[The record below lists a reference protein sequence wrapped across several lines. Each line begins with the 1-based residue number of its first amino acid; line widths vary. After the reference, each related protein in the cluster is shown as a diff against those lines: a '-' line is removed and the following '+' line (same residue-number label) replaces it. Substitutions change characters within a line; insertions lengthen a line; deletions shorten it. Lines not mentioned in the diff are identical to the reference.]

1 MMSTLKLN
9 RFGEIDI
16 EGNDI
21 TYFAPVTNFSNQHV
35 NAEELETEYSQFLEE
50 VNYNEVLAQ
59 INKFETE
66 GKYIKFKYHQESTS
80 SYHTIRNLPFEQQ
93 LFYFRSLIE
102 IAKLQEKHDMQILW
116 KLENFILCTEENDE
130 KVKALLYEFNEDM
143 KIYDKSSALDGLKRM
158 ILIGLTNLNSII
170 GKPTRADFVNK
181 NQEVIDFAEVVLESR
196 SIEDIESNIQTR
208 IDIIEQQR
216 EEHQKQLEEENKK
229 KDKPKILPLKK
240 KKQKLQKPSPKD
252 QIKENLKNQYQSKNS
267 DDKKKKDFSFKGI
280 KNAMFK
286 NTKNTIITIIIMLL
300 VVFLVMLMPNIAN
313 NNSKDKEQK
322 AQEQKINNKI
332 TTIYRDHVKGDEKKA
347 HQKMFAID
355 YKKIPNKKDKQI
367 YLDWLVKDQKYTK
380 ALDLNKDVAYTIG
393 ENINDKNVDQLKK
406 INSNDKYKV
415 LSFYIADQE
424 KDFQTMI
431 EMQNAV
437 DLKRKDV
444 ANKLA
449 QSYVLTNQKS
459 ELDKLIDKI
468 KKDKDTSSLEYK
480 NMNTAKQY
488 YEDSNEE
495 LKDMKEERDKAKDDV
510 EQAQKDVDK
519 ASKKDK
525 KSKEKQLDNARDS
538 LENAEKRYDK
548 TYNDII
554 NTKDDE
560 AISDNK

>member
-1 MMSTLKLN
+1 MSTLKLN
-9 RFGEIDI
+9 RFGEIEI

-35 NAEELETEYSQFLEE
+35 KVEDLENDYSKFLE
-50 VNYNEVLAQ
+50 VINYNEVLAQ
-59 INKFETE
+59 VNQFDVDR
-66 GKYIKFKYHQESTS
+66 KYIIFKYHQESTS
-80 SYHTIRNLPFEQQ
+80 GYHTIRNLSFDQQ
-93 LFYFRSLIE
+93 LFYFRSLVE
-102 IAKLQEKHDMQILW
+102 IAKLQDKHSMQVLW

-130 KVKALLYEFNEDM
+130 KVKALLYQFNDDM
-143 KIYDKSSALDGLKRM
+143 KIYDKTNSLDGLKRM

-181 NQEVIDFAEVVLESR
+181 DQEVIDFAEVVLEAH
-196 SIEDIESNIQTR
+196 SIEDVETNIQNR
-208 IDIIEQQR
+208 IDVIEQ
-216 EEHQKQLEEENKK
+216 KKEEERKQAELNNDKK
-229 KDKPKILPLKK
+229 SRSKLIPLKK
-240 KKQKLQKPSPKD
+240 KKGELEKRSPKD
-252 QIKENLKNQYQSKNS
+252 QIKENLKKEAQQ
-267 DDKKKKDFSFKGI
+267 KKTGEKQKKDFSIKGI
-280 KNAMFK
+280 KNKMFK
-286 NTKNTIITIIIMLL
+286 TTKSTIITIILMLL
-300 VVFLVMLMPNIAN
+300 VVFLIMLMPNIAS
-313 NNSKDKEQK
+313 NNSKDKEEK

-332 TTIYRDHVKGDEKKA
+332 TSIYREYVNGNESKA

-355 YKKIPNKKDKQI
+355 YKKIPNKKDKKI
-367 YLDWLVKDQKYTK
+367 YLNWLVKDKKYTK
-380 ALDLNKDVAYTIG
+380 ALDLNEDVAYTIG
-393 ENINDKNVDQLKK
+393 KNINDDNVDQLKK

-424 KDFQTMI
+424 KDYQTMI

-468 KKDKDTSSLEYK
+468 EKDKGTSSKEYK
-480 NMNTAKQY
+480 NMNKAKQY
-488 YEDSNEE
+488 YEESNDE
-495 LKDMKEERDKAKDDV
+495 LKEMKEERDKAKDEVD
-510 EQAQKDVDK
+510 QAKKDVDK
-519 ASKKDK
+519 ASKKNK

-560 AISDNK
+560 AISDEE

>member
-1 MMSTLKLN
+1 MSTLKLN
-9 RFGEIDI
+9 RFGEIEI

-35 NAEELETEYSQFLEE
+35 KVEDLENDYSKFLEE
-50 VNYNEVLAQ
+50 INYNEVLAQ
-59 INKFETE
+59 VNQFDVDR
-66 GKYIKFKYHQESTS
+66 KYIIFKYHQESTS
-80 SYHTIRNLPFEQQ
+80 GYHTIRNLSFDQQ
-93 LFYFRSLIE
+93 LFYFRSLVE
-102 IAKLQEKHDMQILW
+102 IAKLQDKHSMQVLW

-130 KVKALLYEFNEDM
+130 KVKALLYQFNDDM
-143 KIYDKSSALDGLKRM
+143 KIYDKTNSLDGLKRM

-181 NQEVIDFAEVVLESR
+181 DQEVIDFAEVVLEAH
-196 SIEDIESNIQTR
+196 SIEDVETNIQNR
-208 IDIIEQQR
+208 IDVIEQ
-216 EEHQKQLEEENKK
+216 KKEEELQQAELYKVNKSK
-229 KDKPKILPLKK
+229 SKLLPVKK
-240 KKQKLQKPSPKD
+240 KKGKSEKLSPKD
-252 QIKENLKNQYQSKNS
+252 QIKENLKKEAQQKKNGEKEKKGFSIKGLKSK
-267 DDKKKKDFSFKGI
+267 
-280 KNAMFK
+280 MFK
-286 NTKNTIITIIIMLL
+286 NTKNTIITVILMLL
-300 VVFLVMLMPNIAN
+300 VAFLILLMPNIAS
-313 NNSKDKEQK
+313 NNSKDKEEK

-332 TTIYRDHVKGDEKKA
+332 TSIYREYVNGNESKA

-355 YKKIPNKKDKQI
+355 YKKIPNKKDKKI
-367 YLDWLVKDQKYTK
+367 YLNWLVKDKKYTK
-380 ALDLNKDVAYTIG
+380 ALDLNEDVAYTIG
-393 ENINDKNVDQLKK
+393 KNINDDNVDQLKK

-415 LSFYIADQE
+415 VSFYIADQE
-424 KDFQTMI
+424 KDYQTMI

-468 KKDKDTSSLEYK
+468 EKDKGTSSKEYK
-480 NMNTAKQY
+480 NMNKAKQY
-488 YEDSNEE
+488 YEESNDE
-495 LKDMKEERDKAKDDV
+495 LKEMKEERDKAKDEVD
-510 EQAQKDVDK
+510 QAKKDVDK

-560 AISDNK
+560 AISDEE

>member
-1 MMSTLKLN
+1 MSTLKLN
-9 RFGEIDI
+9 RFGEIEI

-35 NAEELETEYSQFLEE
+35 RVEDLENDYSKFLEE
-50 VNYNEVLAQ
+50 INYNEVLAQ
-59 INKFETE
+59 VNQFDVD

-80 SYHTIRNLPFEQQ
+80 GYHTIRNLSFDQQ
-93 LFYFRSLIE
+93 LFYFRSLVE
-102 IAKLQEKHDMQILW
+102 IAKLQDKYSMQVLW

-130 KVKALLYEFNEDM
+130 KVKALLYQFSDDM
-143 KIYDKSSALDGLKRM
+143 KIYDKTKSLDGLKRM

-181 NQEVIDFAEVVLESR
+181 DQEVIDFAEDVLESA
-196 SIEDIESNIQTR
+196 SIDDIESNIQNR
-208 IDIIEQQR
+208 IDVIEQQ
-216 EEHQKQLEEENKK
+216 KEEERKQAELNNDKK
-229 KDKPKILPLKK
+229 SRSKLIPLKK
-240 KKQKLQKPSPKD
+240 KKGELEKRSPKD
-252 QIKENLKNQYQSKNS
+252 QIKENLKKEAQQ
-267 DDKKKKDFSFKGI
+267 KKTGEKQKKDFSIKGI
-280 KNAMFK
+280 KNKMFK
-286 NTKNTIITIIIMLL
+286 TTKSTIITIIVMLL
-300 VVFLVMLMPNIAN
+300 VVFLIMLMPNIAS
-313 NNSKDKEQK
+313 NNSKDKEEK

-332 TTIYRDHVKGDEKKA
+332 TSIYREYVNGNESKA

-355 YKKIPNKKDKQI
+355 YKKIPNKKDKKI
-367 YLDWLVKDQKYTK
+367 YLNWLVKDKKYTK

-393 ENINDKNVDQLKK
+393 ENINDDNVDQLKK
-406 INSNDKYKV
+406 INANDKYKV

-424 KDFQTMI
+424 KDYQTMI

-468 KKDKDTSSLEYK
+468 EKDKGTSSKEYK
-480 NMNTAKQY
+480 NMNNAKQF
-488 YEDSNEE
+488 YEASNEE
-495 LKDMKEERDKAKDDV
+495 LEEMKKEKDEAKDEVD
-510 EQAQKDVDK
+510 QAKKDVDK

-525 KSKEKQLDNARDS
+525 KSKEKQLDNARES
-538 LENAEKRYDK
+538 LENAEKRYEK

-554 NTKDDE
+554 NTKEDE
-560 AISDNK
+560 AISNE